1 MTDVVLP
8 VQSRPAEEL
17 GRTYISAWNAHDG
30 AAVAAAVTGSYVDPT
45 LRGPLRGDAVA
56 ALVDALCAAFPDLR
70 FEETAPPLVA
80 GDRMVLEWRMRGT
93 NTGAPLPGAPAP
105 TGAAVDLPGVDVVT
119 LSDGRIVDVV
129 GYFDQKAFLEQAG
142 LQVHLTP
149 LDEWPVQHGTSL
161 RVDIDRR
168 EVPGAMTFT
177 WIDLAEGEGAELVSR
192 SQEIVMAFA
201 GEPGFLGFG
210 ATTVGARF
218 STLTMWTSPEAAEAA
233 VARARPHQE
242 AMARVEHDAFGRRG
256 FTSLWQPYRLN
267 EQRSRCQ
274 ACGAWTVVAEL
285 CTCGAPADD
294 PTPYL

>member
-1 MTDVVLP
+1 MTNMVVP
-8 VQSRPAEEL
+8 VQSAPAEEL
-17 GRTYISAWNAHDG
+17 ARAYTSAWNDHDG
-30 AAVAAAVTGSYVDPT
+30 PTVAALVSGSYADPT
-45 LRGPLRGDAVA
+45 LSEPLRGDELA
-56 ALVDALCAAFPDLR
+56 AMVDALCAAFPDLR
-70 FEETAPPLVA
+70 FEQSAPLLVA
-80 GDRMVLEWRMRGT
+80 EDQMVLQWRMRGT
-93 NTGAPLPGAPAP
+93 NSGTPLPGAPAP
-105 TGAAVDLPGVDVVT
+105 TGGKVDLPGVDVVT
-119 LSDGRIVDVV
+119 LSNGRIVDVV
-129 GYFDQKAFLEQAG
+129 GYFDQKTFLEQVG

-149 LDEWPVQHGTSL
+149 LDAWPVQHGTSL

-177 WIDLAEGEGAELVSR
+177 WIDLAEGEGAELTSR

-201 GEPGFLGFG
+201 GEPGFLGFA

-233 VARARPHQE
+233 VARARPHRE
-242 AMARVEHDAFGRRG
+242 AMARVERDEFGRRG

-267 EQRSRCQ
+267 EQRSRCT
-274 ACGAWTVVAEL
+274 ACGSWTVVAES